1 MTIKIRAQTRIDCC
15 AQSIIKLNKN
25 KNNFLINHLVK
36 IHNHPL
42 VMQECAH
49 ILPSQHKI
57 IISQVNEV
65 DLIEQIGNQLK
76 FAFEF
81 MDTQVGGKESL
92 GYIKL
97 FKIKETKKRLAYGK
111 ARSVLKYFAD

>member
-1 MTIKIRAQTRIDCC
+1 MTIKVRAQTRTDCC
-15 AQSIIKLNKN
+15 AQFRIKLNKN

-42 VMQECAH
+42 VMQERAH

-57 IISQVNEV
+57 TLSQVIEV
-65 DLIEQIGNQLK
+65 DLIEQIWNQLK
-76 FAFEF
+76 PAFEF
-81 MDTQVGGKESL
+81 MDTQATGKEPL

-97 FKIKETKKRLAYGK
+97 DHKTI
-111 ARSVLKYFAD
+111 

>member
-1 MTIKIRAQTRIDCC
+1 
-15 AQSIIKLNKN
+15 
-25 KNNFLINHLVK
+25 
-36 IHNHPL
+36 
-42 VMQECAH
+42 MQECAH

-57 IISQVNEV
+57 TLSPVNEV

-97 FKIKETKKRLAYGK
+97 DHKNYLRSKRQKNA
-111 ARSVLKYFAD
+111 